1 MRLVELLFL
10 NFIFGVIFL
19 TVVFHYFGLSI
30 VESLAA
36 ALILSLMLDGAY
48 ILHRK
53 TLRKTD
59 KVEASK
65 EGKLTRGDYIVLAI
79 IILDCLVFGTLG
91 INHILIVP
99 LAYSFLIGLIL
110 TVVAVLVYITG
121 VKKWRRER
129 KRGRKIYSIRQFL
142 FELAIASAV
151 FLPAYLAG
159 VGLLESL
166 AIALYVYLLIHWYY
180 NFKPHIYVF
189 PKEYLILRSVLVF
202 SGTFLGWLTLVK
214 ANTIVCFLI
223 AALTAFMLELD
234 RRSGVRLAKAVGIE
248 EMEKRSS
255 RAGAIF
261 QPLGLIYGMLVGV
274 MAAGNIYGTRYFVLW
289 IVTLYR
295 LAYIFTPP
303 FLTIEA
309 LISWIYVKVKF

>member
-1 MRLVELLFL
+1 
-10 NFIFGVIFL
+10 
-19 TVVFHYFGLSI
+19 
-30 VESLAA
+30 
-36 ALILSLMLDGAY
+36 MLDGAY

-59 KVEASK
+59 KVEASR
-65 EGKLTRGDYIVLAI
+65 EGELTRGDYIVLAI
-79 IILDCLVFGTLG
+79 IVLDCLVFGTLST
-91 INHILIVP
+91 NHILVIP
-99 LAYSFLIGLIL
+99 LAYSLLIGLIL

-121 VKKWRRER
+121 VRKWRRER
-129 KRGRKIYSIRQFL
+129 KKGRKIYSIRQFL
-142 FELAIASAV
+142 FELAIASVV

-166 AIALYVYLLIHWYY
+166 AIALYIYLLIHWYY
-180 NFKPHIYVF
+180 NFKPHIRF
-189 PKEYLILRSVLVF
+189 PRKYLILRSVLVF

-214 ANTIVCFLI
+214 ANTIVYFLI
-223 AALTAFMLELD
+223 AALTAFML
-234 RRSGVRLAKAVGIE
+234 AKAVGFE
-248 EMEKRSS
+248 EMERRFN

-261 QPLGLIYGMLVGV
+261 QPFGLIYGMLVGV
-274 MAAGNIYGTRYFVLW
+274 MVASNIYGTWYFVLW

-309 LISWIYVKVKF
+309 PIGWIYVKSGMVK